1 MYYDYI
7 YAAGLSNNSPLLN
20 ILDLP
25 LHSYVVI
32 NRIYHI
38 IQGING
44 TDGEKGMK
52 GRPGPTG
59 PEGKAVRD

>member
-1 MYYDYI
+1 MQQGSVI
-7 YAAGLSNNSPLLN
+7 IPPLLN
-20 ILDLP
+20 ILNSP
-25 LHSYVVI
+25 LHSCVVI